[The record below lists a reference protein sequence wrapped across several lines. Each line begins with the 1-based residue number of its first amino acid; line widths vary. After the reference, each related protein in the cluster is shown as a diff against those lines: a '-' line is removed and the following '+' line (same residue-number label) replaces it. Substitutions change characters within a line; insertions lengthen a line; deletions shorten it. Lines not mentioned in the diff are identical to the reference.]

1 MSSKV
6 LKILQGLIKEE
17 RKLTQEEIEMTKL
30 KRLFV
35 LKERELNEVQ
45 NELDAKE

>member
-1 MSSKV
+1 
-6 LKILQGLIKEE
+6 
-17 RKLTQEEIEMTKL
+17 MTKL

-45 NELDAKE
+45 NELDAAEWDFLRNNQKLL